1 MSAVAGEQKDG
12 SATAASAAAAPLTV
26 FFTGGTG
33 NNGRVIAPYLLARGH
48 RLKCLV
54 RNPEKDSAK
63 ALAALGAELVKGDA
77 TQPETWRAEVAD
89 CDAVVWSS
97 VVWGDFKADLPALSA
112 CADVLAEAARAAG
125 QHPSTKKLLVTT
137 GVLGYE
143 QREDGNLQR
152 GLEEWQPAH
161 ESFAPVKGFQM
172 KERVV
177 RFSDIC
183 GCSISLGFTYS
194 HSPQTSG
201 LFPFVFKSFDRANK
215 KIYYKGDKAVGVA
228 HIHLEDAADMYAKIL
243 EAPAIDVKGQR
254 FNCSNDANVSNG
266 QIVDAFAAL
275 WGCEAEES
283 ETAQWDLA
291 GKTCYQDCSKAKR
304 VLGWAPKHKDILAEL
319 GEIIPAMYGNDP
331 SLKVEFH

>member
-1 MSAVAGEQKDG
+1 MHIH
-12 SATAASAAAAPLTV
+12 AP
-26 FFTGGTG
+26 
-33 NNGRVIAPYLLARGH
+33 AR
-48 RLKCLV
+48 
-54 RNPEKDSAK
+54 
-63 ALAALGAELVKGDA
+63 
-77 TQPETWRAEVAD
+77 T
-89 CDAVVWSS
+89 
-97 VVWGDFKADLPALSA
+97 
-112 CADVLAEAARAAG
+112 
-125 QHPSTKKLLVTT
+125 PS
-137 GVLGYE
+137 
-143 QREDGNLQR
+143 
-152 GLEEWQPAH
+152 
-161 ESFAPVKGFQM
+161 
-172 KERVV
+172 
-177 RFSDIC
+177 
-183 GCSISLGFTYS
+183 
-194 HSPQTSG
+194 SG

-243 EAPAIDVKGQR
+243 EAPAVDVKGQR

-304 VLGWAPKHKDILAEL
+304 VLGWAPKHTDVLAEL